1 MRGFHFYME
10 LNVHIKQY
18 KQLQTQLNGFLFVLS
33 LASPNTISYH
43 LCTRNETIFNGRSTS
58 DFGLKMIC

>member
-18 KQLQTQLNGFLFVLS
+18 KQLQTQSNRFLFVLS
-33 LASPNTISYH
+33 LASPNTIPCH
-43 LCTRNETIFNGRSTS
+43 LRTRSEAIFYVILTS
-58 DFGLKMIC
+58 DFCLKIIC